1 MLGPNQSSSDLQD
14 QDQPPKIFS
23 NLFGPGYF
31 FSLVIVLPA
40 AGRDWSYTDSL
51 VKGCGNGAAGMN
63 RRAGTLG
70 TSGIQSG
77 CV

>member
-1 MLGPNQSSSDLQD
+1 MISHQKYFLTSSVQD
-14 QDQPPKIFS
+14 I
-23 NLFGPGYF
+23 F

>member
-1 MLGPNQSSSDLQD
+1 M
-14 QDQPPKIFS
+14 
-23 NLFGPGYF
+23 
-31 FSLVIVLPA
+31 IVLPA